1 MNKNE
6 KIIDIDCSGGL
17 EMVIALTLVDIFQ
30 RNLFYYKINT
40 NCSSDYESLGLL
52 VLLWE
57 FFFVSLGSVA
67 LLGVFFG
74 AVWVVLLS
82 GCAGDYGTW
91 WSGWP
96 RF

>member
-6 KIIDIDCSGGL
+6 KIIDIDSSGGL

-30 RNLFYYKINT
+30 GNLFYYKINT
-40 NCSSDYESLGLL
+40 NCSSDYESLGLV

-57 FFFVSLGSVA
+57 FFLVSVGSVA
-67 LLGVFFG
+67 LLGVFSG
-74 AVWVVLLS
+74 AVWVVLRS

-96 RF
+96 TF